1 MFSLRNFL
9 MQGFRNAIG
18 KMADYQIILNAT
30 GWYEKGVLLL
40 EDLEELQ
47 RLIDEKNTPEST
59 PEQEENTENNYDE
72 YLQN

>member
-30 GWYEKGVLLL
+30 GWYKENVLLQ

-47 RLIDEKNTPEST
+47 RLIDEKNTPEPT
-59 PEQEENTENNYDE
+59 PEQEENIENNYDE

>member
-30 GWYEKGVLLL
+30 GWYDKGVLLL

-47 RLIDEKNTPEST
+47 RLIDEKNTPEPI